1 MNGNSN
7 ANNSSSSSSDDEVM
21 VGEEDDDDQTE
32 KQEDIIS
39 PDKLSTSVSSDES
52 SEMQVTSSGLSPSID
67 VPMLEAEPVIA
78 NGSPTSGS
86 RSSPPPP
93 GVVKALFEEDVE
105 FVGVEAEGTEK
116 AMEQALKEGIVGEAG
131 PLKRSNIVQKVS
143 ENESQKE
150 NSGVKEFNDANFWR
164 VDQEVAVLE

>member
-32 KQEDIIS
+32 KQKDIIS
-39 PDKLSTSVSSDES
+39 PDKLSTSESSYES

-93 GVVKALFEEDVE
+93 GVVRALFEEDVE
-105 FVGVEAEGTEK
+105 FVGVEVEGTEK

-131 PLKRSNIVQKVS
+131 PLKRNIVQKVS